1 MLFDFLPS
9 LPYLGEIGSRGGL
22 GASLLT
28 ALKFVNVIVGAIEN
42 STGHEIVVT
51 SNIP

>member
-9 LPYLGEIGSRGGL
+9 LPYLGEIGSRVGL

-28 ALKFVNVIVGAIEN
+28 ALKLVNVIVGAIEIRL
-42 STGHEIVVT
+42 GMRLW
-51 SNIP
+51 